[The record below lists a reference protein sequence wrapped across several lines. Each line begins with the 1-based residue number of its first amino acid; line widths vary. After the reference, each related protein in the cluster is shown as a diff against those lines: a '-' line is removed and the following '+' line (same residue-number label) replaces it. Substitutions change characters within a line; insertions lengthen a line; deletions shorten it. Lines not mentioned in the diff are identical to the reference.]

1 MTRLSRFAVGLA
13 AVLPSLALA
22 STWNI
27 DPAHS
32 NSSFVVKHMVI
43 TNVRGEFGKTTG
55 VVTVD
60 DKDVTK
66 SSVEVTIDA
75 TTVNTRVAAR
85 DDDLRSPNF
94 FEVAKYPTITFKSTK
109 VEQSGQGKLKVT
121 GDLTIK
127 GVTKSVVL
135 DVTGP
140 TDPIAGPRGEQRRG
154 VSASTRLNRKEFG
167 LTWSK
172 AVEAGPIVGDMVDVQ
187 LDVEVVKA
195 DGAK

>member
-1 MTRLSRFAVGLA
+1 MIRLTRLAVGMA
-13 AVLPSLALA
+13 AALPALTLA

-32 NSSFVVKHMVI
+32 NSSFMVKHMVI

-55 VVTVD
+55 VVSLD

-66 SSVEVTIDA
+66 SSVEATIDV
-75 TTVNTRVAAR
+75 TTVNTRVSAR
-85 DDDLRSPNF
+85 DDDLRSANF

-109 VEQSGQGKLKVT
+109 VEKLGNDKLKVT
-121 GDLTIK
+121 GNLTMK
-127 GVTKSVVL
+127 GVTKPAVL
-135 DVTGP
+135 DVTT
-140 TDPIAGPRGEQRRG
+140 TDAIAGPRGEQRRG
-154 VSASTRLNRKEFG
+154 VSASTRLNRKDFG
-167 LTWSK
+167 LSWSK

-187 LDVEVVKA
+187 LDLELVKA